1 MIYLDSVASY
11 PSLPEVDETLYSTAK
26 NNFANPSSSHSLG
39 EQGKELVEGARE
51 ATADSI
57 GALSSEVV
65 FTSGATESNNLIIK
79 GVILP
84 LLLKGQKPHLITS
97 ILEHKCVLSISRY
110 LESLG
115 CEVTYLHP
123 NSDGEI
129 QPSIVKSAFR
139 ENTALVSIMHVNNEL
154 GTINPIA
161 EIGEI
166 CMSEKIPLH
175 TDAAQSY
182 LKLET
187 DVDELNVDF
196 MSLSSH
202 KVGGPKG
209 VGIAYIRDLKDL
221 DISPVVHGA
230 GQEFGLRGG
239 TLPTPLI
246 AAFGVAIQSF
256 SKYYTLEKTNKLK
269 KQLLEGLE
277 KANIKYRINGG
288 RNVIP
293 SCISLTLSSSNIQ
306 ALLRCNHASL
316 ALSQGSACSARSIEP
331 SHVLTALN
339 FDREQ
344 ASKTLRISFSHKNT
358 GEDIKTLLDEII
370 KFTGN

>member
-1 MIYLDSVASY
+1 MASY
-11 PSLPEVDETLYSTAK
+11 PSLPEVDEILYSTAK

-51 ATADSI
+51 AAADSI

-129 QPSIVKSAFR
+129 QPSIVKNAFR

-161 EIGEI
+161 EIGEV

-269 KQLLEGLE
+269 RQLLEGLE

-358 GEDIKTLLDEII
+358 GEDIKILLDEII